1 MNKIEELIEQL
12 CPNGVVFK
20 DIETLINNKSVSTI
34 TPPRKLTKNFYQTI
48 GAIPII
54 DQGQDFIIGYTDNE
68 EVIIDKGLYVIFGD
82 HTEVFKYVD
91 FPFAQGADG
100 IKIIKT
106 NPSVIVSKFLYYAL
120 NSYYI
125 KTGKYT
131 RHFSFLKKTFIPI
144 PPLAIQQEI
153 VSILDKFTTL
163 AVNLKDEL
171 QARTRQYEYYRNE
184 LFNFEG
190 KEAQWETM
198 GEIGTFIRG
207 RRFVKDD
214 ITTEGVPCIHYGE
227 MYTHYKIW
235 AKKAKSFLEPT
246 LAAKLRVAHP
256 GDVVIVAAGETIED
270 IGNGVA
276 WLGESDIVIHDAC
289 FTYSHSLNPKYVSYY
304 LQTNLFRS
312 QIKKYIS
319 SGKIS
324 SINAPGLSKARIPI
338 PPMEE
343 QERIVGILDKFEAL
357 VNDISVGIP
366 AEIKAR
372 RKQYEYYREKLL
384 DFKDIN
390 NG

>member
-1 MNKIEELIEQL
+1 MNKIEELIEHL

-171 QARTRQYEYYRNE
+171 QARARQYEYYRNE
-184 LFNFEG
+184 LLNFEG
-190 KEAQWETM
+190 KEVEFFELQDVANYSKSRIPATVVDN
-198 GEIGTFIRG
+198 TNY
-207 RRFVKDD
+207 V
-214 ITTEGVPCIHYGE
+214 GVDNLLQNKQGKTNSSYV
-227 MYTHYKIW
+227 
-235 AKKAKSFLEPT
+235 PT
-246 LAAKLRVAHP
+246 L
-256 GDVVIVAAGETIED
+256 GNMTGYEIED
-270 IGNGVA
+270 ILIGNIRPYLKKIWWATNNGGTNGDV
-276 WLGESDIVIHDAC
+276 LVIRIHKENKNALSSR
-289 FTYSHSLNPKYVSYY
+289 FLYY
-304 LQTNLFRS
+304 LLASDMFFDYNMQFAKGAKMPRGDKSAILRF
-312 QIKKYIS
+312 
-319 SGKIS
+319 KI
-324 SINAPGLSKARIPI
+324 AI
-338 PPMEE
+338 PPLAE
-343 QERIVGILDKFEAL
+343 QERIVTILDKFDAL
-357 VNDISVGIP
+357 VNDLSIGLP

-372 RKQYEYYREKLL
+372 RKQYEYYRGKLL
-384 DFKDIN
+384 DFKSIS

>member
-184 LFNFEG
+184 LLNFEG
-190 KEAQWETM
+190 KEVEFFELQDVANYSKSRIPATVVDNTNYVGVDNLLQNKQGKTNSSYVPTLGNM
-198 GEIGTFIRG
+198 TGYEIGDILIGNIRPYL
-207 RRFVKDD
+207 K
-214 ITTEGVPCIHYGE
+214 
-227 MYTHYKIW
+227 KIW
-235 AKKAKSFLEPT
+235 WAT
-246 LAAKLRVAHP
+246 NNGGTN
-256 GDVVIVAAGETIED
+256 GDVLVIR
-270 IGNGVA
+270 
-276 WLGESDIVIHDAC
+276 IHKENKNALSSR
-289 FTYSHSLNPKYVSYY
+289 FLYY
-304 LQTNLFRS
+304 LLASDMFFDYNMQFAKGAKMPRGDKSAILRF
-312 QIKKYIS
+312 
-319 SGKIS
+319 KI
-324 SINAPGLSKARIPI
+324 AI
-338 PPMEE
+338 PPLAE
-343 QERIVGILDKFEAL
+343 QERIVTILDKFDAL
-357 VNDISVGIP
+357 VNDLSIGLP

-372 RKQYEYYREKLL
+372 RKQYEYYRGKLL
-384 DFKDIN
+384 DFKSIS

>member
-153 VSILDKFTTL
+153 VSILDKFTQL
-163 AVNLKDEL
+163 EAEL
-171 QARTRQYEYYRNE
+171 EAELEARRAQYEYYKNE
-184 LFNFEG
+184 LLNFEESDKWTEL
-190 KEAQWETM
+190 KEIVDFSQ
-198 GEIGTFIRG
+198 GIQVDISKQSPVKKDGFVRFLRIVD
-207 RRFVKDD
+207 FVKDNEPPRYIKNPGSRYVKND
-214 ITTEGVPCIHYGE
+214 GDLVMIRYG
-227 MYTHYKIW
+227 
-235 AKKAKSFLEPT
+235 AS
-246 LAAKLRVAHP
+246 
-256 GDVVIVAAGETIED
+256 AAGKVFLIYNGAIANNMFQIKLITKELD
-270 IGNGVA
+270 IKF
-276 WLGESDIVIHDAC
+276 L
-289 FTYSHSLNPKYVSYY
+289 YYY
-304 LQTNLFRS
+304 LSQTKIYNFLNSNGGSSTMPAITFG
-312 QIKKYIS
+312 QIGAVK
-319 SGKIS
+319 
-324 SINAPGLSKARIPI
+324 IPI
-338 PPMEE
+338 PSLAE

-372 RKQYEYYREKLL
+372 RKQYEYYRGKLL
-384 DFKDIN
+384 SFN
-390 NG
+390 PLTTNH

>member
-171 QARTRQYEYYRNE
+171 QARARQYEYYRNE
-184 LFNFEG
+184 LLNFEG
-190 KEAQWETM
+190 KEVEFFELQDVANYSKSRIPATVVDNTNYVGVDNLLQNKQGKTNSSYVPTLGNM
-198 GEIGTFIRG
+198 TGYEIGDILIGNIRPYL
-207 RRFVKDD
+207 K
-214 ITTEGVPCIHYGE
+214 
-227 MYTHYKIW
+227 KIW
-235 AKKAKSFLEPT
+235 WAT
-246 LAAKLRVAHP
+246 NNGGTN
-256 GDVVIVAAGETIED
+256 GDVLVIR
-270 IGNGVA
+270 
-276 WLGESDIVIHDAC
+276 IHKENKNALSSR
-289 FTYSHSLNPKYVSYY
+289 FLYY
-304 LQTNLFRS
+304 LLASDMFFDYNMQFAKGAKMPRGDKSAILRF
-312 QIKKYIS
+312 
-319 SGKIS
+319 KI
-324 SINAPGLSKARIPI
+324 AI
-338 PPMEE
+338 PPLAE
-343 QERIVGILDKFEAL
+343 QERIVTILDKFDAL
-357 VNDISVGIP
+357 VNDLSIGLP

-372 RKQYEYYREKLL
+372 RKQYEYYRGKLL
-384 DFKDIN
+384 DFKSIS